1 MTFSQTLHS
10 VNYWLIFPTCFW
22 IDSERWKLVPGL
34 SMILTKWQNNKICSL
49 FVVAIYPGHPP
60 KERKTG
66 NFPLLVLEQLN
77 QLKLKKGW
85 KLSPSLKN
93 DSKYFRKLLPLII
106 SISWPNFL
114 AKWAILWFQRYIQK
128 TFSHV
133 PTLIKTSFPLDMYQV
148 ILIYRIDIFRFIFN
162 QLRMTFG
169 GRKK

>member
-49 FVVAIYPGHPP
+49 FVAAIYPGHPP

-77 QLKLKKGW
+77 QLKLKKDW
-85 KLSPSLKN
+85 KLSPSPKN

-106 SISWPNFL
+106 SISRPNFL
-114 AKWAILWFQRYIQK
+114 AKWAILWFQRYIKK
-128 TFSHV
+128 TFSRV
-133 PTLIKTSFPLDMYQV
+133 PTLIKTSFRLDMCQL
-148 ILIYRIDIFRFIFN
+148 ILI
-162 QLRMTFG
+162 
-169 GRKK
+169 